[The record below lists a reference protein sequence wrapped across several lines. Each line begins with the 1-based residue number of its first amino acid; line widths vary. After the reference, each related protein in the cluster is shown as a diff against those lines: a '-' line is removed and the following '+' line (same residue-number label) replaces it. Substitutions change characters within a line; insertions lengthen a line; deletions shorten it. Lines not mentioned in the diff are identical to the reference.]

1 MAIKLGEN
9 DTKIVLAALHEY
21 REAMVN
27 ARGDRSNP
35 YIDGIIEGVDRL
47 IGSYRRSLAAMTAEA
62 PSHQLTGDKND

>member
-1 MAIKLGEN
+1 MAIKLEEN

-27 ARGDRSNP
+27 ACGDRSNP

-47 IGSYRRSLAAMTAEA
+47 IRSYKRSLAARGKPA
-62 PSHQLTGDKND
+62 PQEDV